1 MTSPA
6 RTDNAGSSV
15 RYPLWHGSQM
25 VSALWFSA
33 AWLSPEQRLARLVC
47 AWQPGSRALRFAD
60 GDVLCFAAPRALV
73 CEQAPGLAL
82 CQVHGGLFSGAL
94 TAAEAAQ
101 LPPADIGLVHGAQVI
116 ALQWQHAVALDPS
129 EAIDVSGYPLHM
141 PYDCS
146 PSEPPLQVD
155 RLRGKPLR
163 QLLGNAVPPASA
175 ERDAFLHA
183 LKTQRPAVQNTT
195 LWQRLLAR
203 AQRSLS
209 REHAPASNGSAASG
223 AGTATGQNT
232 TVPARRGAA
241 SVSAWRTRLAR
252 ALVASRMASL
262 VGRHQGA
269 YMRRMLRQFENGDL
283 DEALRNA
290 LPLDGL
296 GESLGQAFGVPQR
309 RSDLSLSRTR
319 GAGTSIGLGEELQAH
334 LRATYRSA
342 FARLDREGQI
352 DRAVFVLA
360 ELLNARQ
367 EALDYLV
374 KHARYKQA
382 AELALGWDMSAAMII
397 RLLMLAGDHARAV
410 QVARRDG
417 AFAAAI
423 QLLHGTDR
431 VLADALRL
439 DWGQALV
446 QAGDWLA
453 AVEAVWPLHNARHQ
467 AAQWLLAAEQAGSTL
482 HARALVKRA
491 QLLPDTLKHY
501 ADRIAALADP
511 SADPA
516 PRSDMAAALL
526 VDAAPNRS
534 LQQLARQLLPAI
546 AADHAFARNS
556 LSVGDLTTLLK
567 LAKDPL
573 LSADIPTFKPHV
585 AASQSKLWDGATT
598 LRLQAPQAGLA
609 AIHDVATLPG
619 RRYLLAL
626 GEAGAAVVDAHGR
639 LLRRY
644 PAPAFGVVIA
654 DSGQVALAIAPRERV
669 STVHRLDLITHAVRD
684 LGQIA
689 LQYAAPS
696 YSGIGWSIVVDN
708 RLLVVD
714 TDKDLHSVLWH
725 VGDLPGPVIA
735 AGFFSDC
742 EVYLVQAGEHLED
755 WTYSLPAR
763 RLKARDPLRVDPQA
777 PVLAHRLGSVQQTE
791 GRTDPNGDS
800 YLHYQHIGSARQC
813 RLNEHSAAFGAPD
826 GSNVVALEAGF
837 LVGLHWPHGSRYLVV
852 RHHDGGIVASLDWPA
867 GSTVKVREQSGHLLF
882 HDAHGRLLD
891 LQTDRSLTHAMSFL
905 G

>member
-6 RTDNAGSSV
+6 RTDNAGGSV

-33 AWLSPEQRLARLVC
+33 AWLGPEQRLARLVR

-82 CQVHGGLFSGAL
+82 CQAHGGLFSGAL

-116 ALQWQHAVALDPS
+116 ALQWHQALPLDPA
-129 EAIDVSGYPLHM
+129 EAIDMTGYPLHT

-146 PSEPPLQVD
+146 PSAPPLEVD

-163 QLLGNAVPPASA
+163 QLLGDAVPPASA
-175 ERDAFLHA
+175 ERDAFLRA
-183 LKTQRPAVQNTT
+183 LKTQRPEVQNST

-203 AQRSLS
+203 AQRTLGSA
-209 REHAPASNGSAASG
+209 HAPASNRSA
-223 AGTATGQNT
+223 ATGQRT
-232 TVPARRGAA
+232 HVPARRDAA
-241 SVSAWRTRLAR
+241 AVSAWRTRLAR
-252 ALVASRMASL
+252 ALVASRLAGL
-262 VGRHQGA
+262 VGHRQGA

-290 LPLDGL
+290 LPLDGV

-319 GAGTSIGLGEELQAH
+319 GAGTRIGLGEDLQAH

-360 ELLNARQ
+360 ELLNARH

-374 KHARYKQA
+374 KHARYTQA
-382 AELALGWDMSAAMII
+382 AELALGWDMPAAMTI

-431 VLADALRL
+431 ALADALRL
-439 DWGQALV
+439 EWGQALV
-446 QAGDWLA
+446 QAGDLLA
-453 AVEAVWPLHNARHQ
+453 AVDAVWPLHAARNQ

-482 HARALVKRA
+482 RARALVKRA
-491 QLLPDTLKHY
+491 QLLPDTLEHY
-501 ADRIAALADP
+501 AERIAALADP
-511 SADPA
+511 TADAA
-516 PRSDMAAALL
+516 PRSEMAAALL
-526 VDAAPNRS
+526 VDASPNRS

-573 LSADIPTFKPHV
+573 LSADIPAFKPR
-585 AASQSKLWDGATT
+585 AATSQSRLWEGATT
-598 LRLQAPQAGLA
+598 VHLQAPQAGLA
-609 AIHDVATLPG
+609 AIHDVAALPD

-669 STVHRLDLITHAVRD
+669 STVHRLDLITHAMRD

-742 EVYLVQAGEHLED
+742 EVYLVQACEQLED
-755 WTYSLPAR
+755 WTYSLPER
-763 RLKARDPLRVDPQA
+763 RLKARDPLRVDPQT
-777 PVLAHRLGSVQQTE
+777 PVLAHRLGSVQQADV
-791 GRTDPNGDS
+791 RTDPDGDIC
-800 YLHYQHIGSARQC
+800 LHYQHLGNARQC
-813 RLNEHSAAFGAPD
+813 RLHHRSDASGAPD
-826 GSNVVALEAGF
+826 GSSVVALELGF
-837 LVGLHWPHGSRYLVV
+837 LVGLHWPHGARYFLV

-867 GSTVKVREQSGHLLF
+867 GIAVKVREQPGHLLL

-891 LQTDRSLTHAMSFL
+891 LQTDRSLTHALSFL

>member
-1 MTSPA
+1 MSSSA
-6 RTDNAGSSV
+6 RTDNAGASV

-33 AWLSPEQRLARLVC
+33 AWLSPDQRLARLVR

-73 CEQAPGLAL
+73 CEQAPGLVL

-101 LPPADIGLVHGAQVI
+101 LPSADIGLVHGAQVI

-146 PSEPPLQVD
+146 PGEPPLEVD

-183 LKTQRPAVQNTT
+183 LKTQRPGVENNT

-203 AQRSLS
+203 AQRTLDS
-209 REHAPASNGSAASG
+209 EHAPASQGSAA
-223 AGTATGQNT
+223 TGHNAV
-232 TVPARRGAA
+232 VPARRDAA

-252 ALVASRMASL
+252 ALVDSRMASL

-269 YMRRMLRQFENGDL
+269 YMRRMLRQFETGDL

-290 LPLDGL
+290 LPLDGV

-397 RLLMLAGDHARAV
+397 RLLMLSGDHARAV

-423 QLLHGTDR
+423 QLLHGTER
-431 VLADALRL
+431 ALADALRL
-439 DWGQALV
+439 EWGQALV

-453 AVEAVWPLHNARHQ
+453 AVDAVWPMHTARNQ

-482 HARALVKRA
+482 RARALVKRA
-491 QLLPDTLKHY
+491 QLLPDTLEQY

-511 SADPA
+511 TADPA
-516 PRSDMAAALL
+516 PRSEMAAALL
-526 VDAAPNRS
+526 VDASPNRW

-546 AADHAFARNS
+546 AADHALARNS

-567 LAKDPL
+567 LANDPL
-573 LSADIPTFKPHV
+573 LSADIPAFKPHV
-585 AASQSKLWDGATT
+585 TASQSKLWDGATT

-609 AIHDVATLPG
+609 AIHDVAALPG

-742 EVYLVQAGEHLED
+742 EVYLVQAREHLED

-763 RLKARDPLRVDPQA
+763 RLKARESLRVEPQT
-777 PVLAHRLGSVQQTE
+777 PLLAHRLGSVQQADV
-791 GRTDPNGDS
+791 RADPDGDIW
-800 YLHYQHIGSARQC
+800 LHYQHSGSARQR
-813 RLNEHSAAFGAPD
+813 RLHERSAASGTPD

-837 LVGLHWPHGSRYLVV
+837 LVRLHWPHGSRYLVV
-852 RHHDGGIVASLDWPA
+852 RHQDGGIVASLDWPA
-867 GSTVKVREQSGHLLF
+867 GIAVKVREQSGHLLF